1 MAEMGRQAA
10 GRLIELFGAKERPA
24 PRRVQLPV
32 DLVVRET
39 TPRLRGGL
47 SMTRSRWTSSVCLLA
62 LLTGAVTVS
71 GQEAGPAARAGAFPW
86 PGGKRAALSLTFDDA
101 RESQVEVG
109 IPLLNEHG
117 VRATFYVQ
125 PDGVRK
131 RLAGWKAALVAGH
144 EIGNHSSTH
153 PCTGNFA
160 FSRQNALEDY
170 TLERLERDVAE
181 ASLFV
186 SRELGREPTA
196 FAYPCGQTF
205 VGRGEGVRSYVPV
218 VARLFRT
225 GRLYMG
231 EDSNDPAFCDLAQL
245 LGVNLDGL
253 SFEGVRPL
261 LDKTVAEGRWLILA
275 GHEIGEGGFQTTR
288 ATTLGALCRHAKDPA
303 SGLWVDTVE
312 AVSAHVLRQ
321 RGKGPLVEAP
331 PTKTE

>member
-1 MAEMGRQAA
+1 V
-10 GRLIELFGAKERPA
+10 RPA
-24 PRRVQLPV
+24 RQLPV
-32 DLVVRET
+32 ALA
-39 TPRLRGGL
+39 
-47 SMTRSRWTSSVCLLA
+47 A
-62 LLTGAVTVS
+62 LLGAAIAS
-71 GQEAGPAARAGAFPW
+71 APAEQPAAFSW
-86 PGGKRAALSLTFDDA
+86 PDGRKAALSLTFDDA
-101 RESQVEVG
+101 RESQVDVG
-109 IPLLNEHG
+109 IPLLDEHG

-125 PDGVRK
+125 PEGARK
-131 RLAGWKAALVAGH
+131 RLAGWKAALAAGH

-160 FSRQNALEDY
+160 FSRGNALEDY

-186 SRELGREPTA
+186 SRELGREA
-196 FAYPCGQTF
+196 SGFAYPCGQTF
-205 VGRGEGVRSYVPV
+205 VGRGEGVRSYVPL

-253 SFEGVRPL
+253 SFEEVRPL

-275 GHEIGEGGFQTTR
+275 GHEIGEAGPQTTR
-288 ATTLGALCRHAKDPA
+288 AATLAVICRHAKDPA
-303 SGLWVDTVE
+303 NGLWVDTVE

-321 RGKGPLVEAP
+321 RAKGPLPAGTSKPE
-331 PTKTE
+331 